1 MPEFDEDDGL
11 FDTSPGLPI
20 PYLER
25 LLLQNKVFG
34 DQITFVGV
42 GGEHNRCRII
52 TRQPH
57 VEGQEASVD
66 VIEEGM
72 GFLGFERLPERFCVG
87 YAESMTFIRDDV
99 VVFDLRPANV
109 ALTASGIMVPID
121 CIPIQV
127 DAQTR
132 DYLEGF
138 L

>member
-11 FDTSPGLPI
+11 FVTSPGLPI

-42 GGEHNRCRII
+42 GGEHNKCRII

-87 YAESMTFIRDDV
+87 YAKSMTFIRDDV

-109 ALTASGIMVPID
+109 ALTASDIMVPID